1 MRVVIVAEHASTQY
15 GGEAFLPLHY
25 FRLLRARNIEA
36 WLVVHARTQA
46 ELQMLFPE
54 DCDRMHFVAD
64 TWLHQL
70 LYHCGLL
77 LPRRVAEATTGLISH
92 LYTQIIQ
99 RRLVRRLVFEHK
111 IDIVHE
117 PIPVSPK
124 YPSLMFAVG
133 ASVVIGP
140 LNGDMEFPLAFR
152 FRQSRLVEL
161 TVTLSRRFSD
171 LLNRLL
177 PGKLKAQTLLVANE
191 RTRQALPT
199 GVRGKVIELV
209 ENGVDL
215 SVWRSLALV
224 PKEPNKR
231 VHFVF
236 VGRLLDWK
244 AVDLLLEAFQP
255 VAAKTGAILEIIG
268 DGVRRRALEAQ
279 TVALGLTSR
288 VVFTGWLSQEQCAV
302 KLQQADGL
310 VLPSLLEC
318 GGAVVL
324 EAMAMGLPVIATNWG
339 GPADY
344 VDSACGI
351 LIEPTSREALVNGLS
366 EAMLKLTQSPDLRQR
381 MGRAGQERVR
391 QYFDWERK
399 IDRIIEIYQQT
410 RAV

>member
-1 MRVVIVAEHASTQY
+1 MRVVFVAEHASTQY

-177 PGKLKAQTLLVANE
+177 PG
-191 RTRQALPT
+191 
-199 GVRGKVIELV
+199 
-209 ENGVDL
+209 
-215 SVWRSLALV
+215 
-224 PKEPNKR
+224 
-231 VHFVF
+231 
-236 VGRLLDWK
+236 
-244 AVDLLLEAFQP
+244 
-255 VAAKTGAILEIIG
+255 
-268 DGVRRRALEAQ
+268 
-279 TVALGLTSR
+279 
-288 VVFTGWLSQEQCAV
+288 
-302 KLQQADGL
+302 
-310 VLPSLLEC
+310 
-318 GGAVVL
+318 
-324 EAMAMGLPVIATNWG
+324 
-339 GPADY
+339 
-344 VDSACGI
+344 
-351 LIEPTSREALVNGLS
+351 
-366 EAMLKLTQSPDLRQR
+366 
-381 MGRAGQERVR
+381 
-391 QYFDWERK
+391 
-399 IDRIIEIYQQT
+399 
-410 RAV
+410 